1 MFFTRGG
8 SRCGIRLFVSSGV
21 PDPIPFFC
29 PRASAVATC
38 ASVAKPAPIQSID
51 PRHPQPRHIQR
62 AVGILHDGGIVS
74 YPTDTY
80 YALGCD
86 VFQKKALQRLAA
98 LKRRDER
105 KPFAFLCADLG
116 EVAKYGIVSNESYRL
131 MRRLLPGPYT
141 FVLDATRLV
150 PRTALT
156 RQRQVGI
163 RVPDAPVA
171 TALVLGLGRPLA
183 TTSASIPGEEPLTD
197 AAAIQ
202 ERLGH
207 GVDLILDGGV
217 TLNEPSTVIDLTGPS
232 PVVLRAGKGRL
243 EGGVA

>member
-1 MFFTRGG
+1 
-8 SRCGIRLFVSSGV
+8 VSK
-21 PDPIPFFC
+21 
-29 PRASAVATC
+29 A
-38 ASVAKPAPIQSID
+38 APIQPID
-51 PRHPQPRHIQR
+51 PRHPQPRHIER
-62 AVGILHDGGIVS
+62 AIGVLQGGGIVS

-86 VFQKKALQRLAA
+86 VFQKKAMERLAS
-98 LKRRDER
+98 LKRRDDR

-116 EVAKYGIVSNESYRL
+116 QVAKYGIVSNENYRL

-171 TALVLGLGRPLA
+171 TALVRGLGRPLA
-183 TTSASIPGEEPLTD
+183 TTSASLPGEEPMID
-197 AAAIQ
+197 AGDIQ
-202 ERLGH
+202 ERFGRD
-207 GVDLILDGGV
+207 VDLILDAGV
-217 TLNEPSTVIDLTGPS
+217 TLNEPSTVVDLTGPS
-232 PVVLRAGKGRL
+232 PVVLRAGKGRW
-243 EGGVA
+243 EGVVA